1 MSTSPRPLTPPNSL
15 PRGFPA
21 AASGPALTVRT
32 VLALEEVSSGA
43 PEVLAGAEG
52 LDASVRWVHIA
63 DGERVGAVLEGGELV
78 LSSGL
83 SFRSPS
89 FRSSAQAAAR
99 FLDELQAA
107 GAAGAVVEL
116 VEPDGTLA
124 DPAAAAL
131 REAAAGRPL
140 PVVLLN
146 RPVRFV
152 RVTEV
157 VHRMLVGEQ
166 LARVER
172 ARHLHEV
179 FTELSL
185 QNASEQQIVDRTA
198 EMVAAPVVLEDVAH
212 LVLGFAA
219 AGQDPEPLLRRWTE
233 RSRRVGYREQTGRR
247 RQTGQGEDEEDW
259 LQTPVGVSGRR
270 WGRLV
275 VPAVLEDDADASQ
288 VLDRAGQALT
298 IARMAGRDER
308 DLLEAARAGLMHEL
322 RQPLAMTEPEA
333 RTRAVA
339 LGLEPAPLY
348 VPVVIRLDRL
358 PGEEP
363 TGLQLRERALL
374 ESLGAAV
381 RSARRSMLAAGL
393 HSGSLGVLLGV
404 PARQLEDPLLERV
417 FGELAESGALS
428 GLPRSGAQDSEVP
441 WSVGVGR
448 SRASLP
454 EAAAGLDEA
463 TQVADIAATLETR
476 PRRYYRFADVGLRGM
491 LALMRSDPRLRA
503 FAEAELA
510 PLVDPPDPEALA
522 LLELYLK
529 HGGNKSALARTGYL
543 SRPALYARLARL
555 QDRLGVS
562 LDDAEVRT
570 ALHVALLWHRL
581 REVGQTGAPV

>member
-1 MSTSPRPLTPPNSL
+1 MSTSPRPPTPPGTL
-15 PRGFPA
+15 PGGLSGT
-21 AASGPALTVRT
+21 ASGAALTVRA
-32 VLALEEVSSGA
+32 VLELEEVRSGG
-43 PEVLAGAEG
+43 PEVLSGADG
-52 LDASVRWVHIA
+52 LDTSVRWVHIA
-63 DGERVGAVLEGGELV
+63 DGERVGALLEGGELV
-78 LSSGL
+78 LSTGL
-83 SFRSPS
+83 A

-99 FLDELQAA
+99 FLDDLQAA

-116 VEPDGTLA
+116 VEPDGTPA
-124 DPAAAAL
+124 AAAAAAL

-198 EMVAAPVVLEDVAH
+198 ELVAAPVVLEDVAH

-219 AGQDPEPLLRRWTE
+219 AGRDPEALLRQWTE

-247 RQTGQGEDEEDW
+247 GQTGQGEGEEDW

-275 VPAVLEDDADASQ
+275 VPAALEDDADASQ

-308 DLLEAARAGLMHEL
+308 ELLEAARAGLMHEL
-322 RQPLAMTEPEA
+322 RQPLALTEAEA

-339 LGLEPAPLY
+339 LGLEPAALY

-374 ESLGAAV
+374 ESLGGRRPLRAAV
-381 RSARRSMLAAGL
+381 DARRRAALGIAGRPAGRSGPAAG
-393 HSGSLGVLLGV
+393 GPAAGAGVRGT
-404 PARQLEDPLLERV
+404 
-417 FGELAESGALS
+417 
-428 GLPRSGAQDSEVP
+428 
-441 WSVGVGR
+441 GR
-448 SRASLP
+448 SRCALRHRP
-454 EAAAGLDEA
+454 ERGRSGPWGWAGPA
-463 TQVADIAATLETR
+463 PPCRRRRPGWTR
-476 PRRYYRFADVGLRGM
+476 PRRWRT
-491 LALMRSDPRLRA
+491 SPPRW
-503 FAEAELA
+503 
-510 PLVDPPDPEALA
+510 
-522 LLELYLK
+522 
-529 HGGNKSALARTGYL
+529 
-543 SRPALYARLARL
+543 RPARAAT
-555 QDRLGVS
+555 
-562 LDDAEVRT
+562 T
-570 ALHVALLWHRL
+570 ASPTWGCAACWR
-581 REVGQTGAPV
+581 